1 MSSRK
6 RHRTEQ
12 AASSTRKL
20 RRRVQ
25 SDPCVTVEALSPA
38 APDAAIAALRGAT
51 SLRFADEH
59 VQRVG
64 AFVVDGGALWLT
76 VSGHHRGS
84 LALDVVFEPG
94 VAAELALLQPR
105 VYGSS
110 LDHRPAF
117 WIALCRALCVAMS
130 IPTLRLVDAA
140 VRSIE
145 AGLHVAEVFHARTQ
159 LTAVPLS
166 FLLMARGEPPYYVRY
181 GFRVDDIDAAF
192 ITRAQKYFA
201 RSARA
206 ARLCDARGVG
216 IAAHGLPADTTC
228 GEFFTHM
235 VEQQF
240 GAKSAL
246 QAGCSADLA
255 ARIRARWRVLAG
267 RAAPV
272 RFGIHMVCDV
282 GEPASA
288 EDTCGA
294 VRPVSGAECVACA
307 VLRARSAQRHAL
319 DAARK
324 GDTHRVRGCRNI
336 T

>member
-1 MSSRK
+1 MSLRK
-6 RHRTEQ
+6 RYRTEQ
-12 AASSTRKL
+12 AATRAV

-25 SDPCVTVEALSPA
+25 HDPCVTVEALPPA

-51 SLRFADEH
+51 SLRFANEH

-76 VSGHHRGS
+76 VSGHNRGS

-94 VAAELALLQPR
+94 VVAELSLLQPR
-105 VYGSS
+105 VYGSA

-117 WIALCRALCVAMS
+117 WIALCRALCVAMN

-145 AGLHVAEVFHARTQ
+145 AGLHVAEVFQARTQ
-159 LTAVPLS
+159 LTAIPLS
-166 FLLMARGEPPYYVRY
+166 FLLMARGEPPYYTRY
-181 GFRVDDIDAAF
+181 GFRVEDIDAAF
-192 ITRAQKYFA
+192 ITRAQRFFG

-206 ARLCDARGVG
+206 ARLRDARGAG
-216 IAAHGLPADTTC
+216 AAAHGLPADTTC

-235 VEQQF
+235 VEQHF
-240 GAKSAL
+240 GAKTVL
-246 QAGCSADLA
+246 QASCSADLA

-307 VLRARSAQRHAL
+307 ALRTRSAQRHNVAH
-319 DAARK
+319 K
-324 GDTHRVRGCRNI
+324 GETHTRP
-336 T
+336 